1 MKKLLSILLL
11 GIPAFCTSAQTT
23 QSLARPKLVVGIVVD
38 QMRWDYLYRYYNRY
52 GNDGFKRLLGEG
64 FNCQNTHINYM
75 PSFTAPGHACI
86 YTGSVPSI
94 HGIAANDWLDNAT
107 GRSWYCTE
115 DTTVLPIGGSYK
127 AGRMSPRNMLT
138 TTVTDELRLGTNFRS
153 RVYGISLKDRGS
165 ILPAGHLAN
174 GAYWFDDSTG
184 NFFTSDYYTQQLPE
198 WLNRFNERKLVDSF
212 LKENWTLLYP
222 ENTYQHSLPDNNEY
236 EGKFK
241 GETAPVF
248 PHITAG
254 FAGKDYGA
262 IRKIPAGN
270 TLTLKL
276 ARACINANKL
286 GQQGECDFLTVSLSS
301 TDYAGHQFAPNALE
315 MEDMYI
321 RLDQELASFLRYLD
335 NKVGNGQYTVFL
347 TADHGGAHN
356 ADYLRDLKIPS
367 GNSNH
372 HTLQKRLQAYLVQTF
387 HKDSL
392 VRTIDNYQVSFNEE
406 KVQTS
411 KLDRKALRAGIC
423 QWIEQQPGVAYVIDM
438 ENMAAT
444 PIPEPLRTMA
454 INGFNRKRS
463 GSIEIVMEPG
473 WYAGYMKTGTTHG
486 TWNPF
491 DSHIPLLFY
500 GWGIKHGETSRN
512 INMTDI
518 AATLSSLLHIQMPN
532 GCIGQV
538 IEEVKK

>member
-1 MKKLLSILLL
+1 MKKLFAILLL
-11 GIPAFCTSAQTT
+11 TIQTGASYAQSNTSIP
-23 QSLARPKLVVGIVVD
+23 RPKLVVGMVVD
-38 QMRWDYLYRYYNRY
+38 QMRWDYLYRYYDRY
-52 GNDGFKRLLGEG
+52 GKDGFKRLLGEG
-64 FNCQNTHINYM
+64 FNCQNTFINYM
-75 PSFTAPGHACI
+75 PSFTAPGHTCI

-94 HGIAANDWLDNAT
+94 HGIAANDWIDNTT
-107 GRSWYCTE
+107 GKSWYCTE
-115 DTTVLPIGGSYK
+115 DTSVLPVGGSYK
-127 AGRMSPRNMLT
+127 WGRMSPRNMLT

-153 RVYGISLKDRGS
+153 RVYGVSLKDRGS

-198 WLNRFNERKLVDSF
+198 WLHRFNERKLADSF

-222 ENTYQHSLPDNNEY
+222 ENTYRHSLPDANAY
-236 EGKFK
+236 EGRFK
-241 GETAPVF
+241 GEQSSAF

-254 FAGKDYGA
+254 FAGKDYNA

-270 TLTLKL
+270 ALTLKL
-276 ARACINANKL
+276 ARACINANQL
-286 GQQGECDFLTVSLSS
+286 GQQGECDFITISLSS

-321 RLDQELASFLRYLD
+321 RLDLEIASFLRFLD
-335 NKVGNGQYTVFL
+335 KKVGEGNYTLFL

-356 ADYLRDLKIPS
+356 AEYLHDLKVPS
-367 GNSNH
+367 GNSNQN
-372 HTLQKRLQAYLVQTF
+372 TMQKGLQAYIKQTF
-387 HKDSL
+387 NKDSL
-392 VRTIDNYQVSFNEE
+392 VRAIDNYQVCFDEQKIRS
-406 KVQTS
+406 S
-411 KLDRKALRAGIC
+411 KIDRTALRAGIRG
-423 QWIEQQPGVAYVIDM
+423 WIEQQAGVAYVIDM
-438 ENMAAT
+438 ENIAAAAV
-444 PIPEPLRTMA
+444 PEPIRTMS

-463 GSIEIVMEPG
+463 GTIEIIMEPA

-500 GWGIKHGETSRN
+500 GWGIRQGETSRMV
-512 INMTDI
+512 NMTDI

>member
-1 MKKLLSILLL
+1 MKKLFAILLL
-11 GIPAFCTSAQTT
+11 TVQTGASYAQSNTSIP
-23 QSLARPKLVVGIVVD
+23 RPKLVVGMVVD
-38 QMRWDYLYRYYNRY
+38 QMRWDYLYRYYDRY
-52 GNDGFKRLLGEG
+52 DKDGFKRLLGEG
-64 FNCQNTHINYM
+64 FNCQNTFINYM
-75 PSFTAPGHACI
+75 PSFTAPGHTCI

-94 HGIAANDWLDNAT
+94 HGIAANDWIDNTT
-107 GRSWYCTE
+107 GKSWYCTE
-115 DTTVLPIGGSYK
+115 DTSVLPVGGSYK
-127 AGRMSPRNMLT
+127 WGRMSPRNMLT

-153 RVYGISLKDRGS
+153 RVYGVSLKDRGS

-198 WLNRFNERKLVDSF
+198 WLHRFNERKLADSF

-222 ENTYQHSLPDNNEY
+222 ENTYRHSLPDNNAY
-236 EGKFK
+236 EGRFK
-241 GETAPVF
+241 GEQSSAF

-254 FAGKDYGA
+254 FAGKDYNA

-270 TLTLKL
+270 ALTLKL
-276 ARACINANKL
+276 ARACINANQL
-286 GQQGECDFLTVSLSS
+286 GQQGECDFITISLSS

-315 MEDMYI
+315 IEDMYI
-321 RLDQELASFLRYLD
+321 RLDLEIASFLRFLD
-335 NKVGNGQYTVFL
+335 KKVGEGNYTLFL

-356 ADYLRDLKIPS
+356 AEYLHDLKVPS
-367 GNSNH
+367 GNSNQN
-372 HTLQKRLQAYLVQTF
+372 TMQKGLQAYIKQTF
-387 HKDSL
+387 NKDSL
-392 VRTIDNYQVSFNEE
+392 VRAIDNYQVCFDEQKIRS
-406 KVQTS
+406 S
-411 KLDRKALRAGIC
+411 KIDRTALRAGIRG
-423 QWIEQQPGVAYVIDM
+423 WIEQQAGVAYVIDM
-438 ENMAAT
+438 ENIAAAAV
-444 PIPEPLRTMA
+444 PEPIRTMS

-463 GSIEIVMEPG
+463 GTIEIIMEPA

-500 GWGIKHGETSRN
+500 GWGIRQGETSRMV
-512 INMTDI
+512 NMTDI

>member
-1 MKKLLSILLL
+1 MKKLLSTLLL
-11 GIPAFCTSAQTT
+11 AIPALCAAAQTNKPI
-23 QSLARPKLVVGIVVD
+23 ARPKLVVGIVVD
-38 QMRWDYLYRYYNRY
+38 QMRWDYLYRYYDRY
-52 GNDGFKRLLGEG
+52 GNDGFKRLMGEG

-94 HGIAANDWLDNAT
+94 HGIAANDWIDNAT
-107 GRSWYCTE
+107 GKSWYCTE
-115 DTTVLPIGGSYK
+115 DHSARPVGGSYA

-153 RVYGISLKDRGS
+153 RVYGVSLKDRGS

-184 NFFTSDYYTQQLPE
+184 NFLTSDYYTKQLPE
-198 WLNRFNERKLVDSF
+198 WLDRFNQRKLVDSF
-212 LKENWTLLYP
+212 LKQNWTLLYP
-222 ENTYQHSLPDNNEY
+222 ENTYRHSLPDNNAY
-236 EGKFK
+236 EGKFR
-241 GETAPVF
+241 GATAPVF
-248 PHITAG
+248 PHITEG

-270 TLTLKL
+270 SLSLKL

-286 GQQGECDFLTVSLSS
+286 GQQDECDFMTISLSS
-301 TDYAGHQFAPNALE
+301 TDYAGHQFTPNALE

-321 RLDQELASFLRYLD
+321 RLDHELASFLRYLD
-335 NKVGNGQYTVFL
+335 NKVGNGNYTLFL

-356 ADYLRDLKIPS
+356 AAYLKDIKVPS

-372 HTLQKRLQAYLVQTF
+372 NSLQKGLQAHIIQTF
-387 HKDSL
+387 RKDSL
-392 VRTIDNYQVSFNEE
+392 VRAIDNYQVCFNEE
-406 KVQTS
+406 KVQAS
-411 KLDRKALRAGIC
+411 KLDRRSLRSAIC

-444 PIPEPLRTMA
+444 AVPEPIRTMT

-463 GSIEIVMEPG
+463 GSIEIIMEPA
-473 WYAGYMKTGTTHG
+473 WYAGYMRTGTTHG

-500 GWGIKHGETSRN
+500 GWGIKQGETSRN
-512 INMTDI
+512 VNMTDI
-518 AATLSSLLHIQMPN
+518 AATLASLLHIQMPN

-538 IEEVKK
+538 IEEAKK